1 MEKRRN
7 ERNDTSN
14 DVFVAKRTNF
24 TVCFAVESKM
34 QKKKIVIKEK
44 LLAANIHFEPRVL
57 GMIHVNTHRLKNFS
71 TRKLFVATERIY
83 NV

>member
-14 DVFVAKRTNF
+14 DVFVLRWKARCK
-24 TVCFAVESKM
+24 
-34 QKKKIVIKEK
+34 KKKIVIKEK

-57 GMIHVNTHRLKNFS
+57 GTIHVNTHRLKNFC
-71 TRKLFVATERIY
+71 TRELFVATERIR